1 MKFVSISSLQKTTKP
16 MIENDIVC
24 VMKNNEP
31 AFYTVTPERMKLLL
45 NREQTA
51 IAAVN
56 HLIQRASDACNI
68 DNFQGK

>member
-31 AFYTVTPERMKLLL
+31 VFYTVSPEKMKEFLDAESVSRKAI
-45 NREQTA
+45 NRIIEDT
-51 IAAVN
+51 VN
-56 HLIQRASDACNI
+56 SISIGN
-68 DNFQGK
+68 

>member
-16 MIENDIVC
+16 MIENEIVC

-45 NREQTA
+45 GREQTA
-51 IAAVN
+51 ISAVN
-56 HLIQRASDACNI
+56 HLVQRASDTCNI
-68 DNFQGK
+68 DNF